1 MAERAK
7 SAALVVHGGGPTA
20 VLNASLAGAV
30 EECRLRPE
38 IAGVYGARDGVAGLL
53 AGDWVDLGAAS
64 ESEWEE
70 IARTPGSALGTSRRK
85 VGPED
90 YARMLEM
97 LRRRGVRYLLA
108 NGGNGTMEM
117 AGELSEAA
125 EATGGGVAVIGIPKT
140 IDNDIEGTDHTP
152 GYGSAAR
159 FFASALRDIGADN
172 RALPGVTVVE
182 ILGRNAGWLAA
193 ATLLARQ
200 SEDDAPHLVYF
211 PERRLALET
220 LLGDV
225 ERVYAARGRVVVAVC
240 EGQLDQNGEPFGAD
254 VRASSRAPLALNLA
268 HVLSKRIAEGLKLPA
283 RSEKPGLLGRSC
295 GEMAS
300 ETDRAE
306 ARECG
311 RAAVRAAVDGRSG
324 WMVTIERA
332 PGAVYEVRTGLKRLR
347 DVAGRERLFPR
358 EWIPEAADNDIPA
371 FREWAAPLAGEIR
384 RHGRLRMVP
393 II

>member
-1 MAERAK
+1 MAERAMG
-7 SAALVVHGGGPTA
+7 AALVMHGGGPTA
-20 VLNASLAGAV
+20 VLNASLAGVV
-30 EECRLRPE
+30 EECRGRSE
-38 IAGVYGARDGVAGLL
+38 IGGIYGALDGVEGLL
-53 AGDWVDLGAAS
+53 AGHWVDLAA
-64 ESEWEE
+64 EDTAHWDE

-90 YARMLEM
+90 YARMLDL

-117 AGELSEAA
+117 AGELSAAA
-125 EATGGGVAVIGIPKT
+125 EASGSGVAVIGIPKT

-159 FFASALRDIGADN
+159 FFAGALRDIGADN

-211 PERRLALET
+211 PERRLPLET
-220 LLGDV
+220 LLRDV
-225 ERVYAARGRVVVAVC
+225 ERVYGKRGRAVVAVC
-240 EGQLDQNGEPFGAD
+240 EGQLDERGEPFGAD

-268 HVLSKRIAEGLKLPA
+268 HVLSKRIAAALKLAA

-306 ARECG
+306 ARACG
-311 RAAVRAAVDGRSG
+311 RAAVRAALDGHSG
-324 WMVTIERA
+324 AMVTLERA
-332 PGAVYEVRTGLKRLR
+332 PGEPYEASTGLRPLR
-347 DVAGRERLFPR
+347 EVAGRERLFPS
-358 EWIPEAADNDIPA
+358 EWIPDAAEADIPA
-371 FREWAAPLAGEIR
+371 FRHWAAPLVGEIR
-384 RHGRLRMVP
+384 KHGRLRMVP
-393 II
+393 VF